1 MVLFMKKRRKIL
13 LIALG
18 IPVTCVLLIAGL
30 VAFSEL
36 TRSDPVFDYDDPE
49 SLWELA
55 ECTERYIIQS
65 TDKGSPARKEALK
78 ALEDIALLEVSED
91 EKARRIRERF
101 PEESFWS
108 DDLKALQKQA
118 ESGDADAQFRLGCFY
133 SLRQDVRASDAELDR
148 GKCVMKSRAM
158 AYKWFRK
165 AAMQGHAKAQSRIL
179 RNMLGHP
186 AFKNVA
192 DASVHILKPRL
203 EKQLVREADDWQTK
217 AAMQGDPDALGA
229 GCGPDEDE
237 EMNRRA
243 ALAIFREA
251 AEQGD
256 VEAMLTTASL
266 LEYFDDLDGAAEWH
280 RKAAELGDV
289 SGMVSYAKYR
299 EETMEPDDED
309 TVPKDWEWR
318 QKAYDAAM
326 KQLDE
331 GSARGIRKVRELSV
345 PVFLERLTG
354 GKSEEEFAARVMPR
368 LWDLIE
374 RHGDYE
380 DAPQVIRHLMGI
392 AGLDYGTLD
401 RLFAELGMYLYQK
414 RYADHLLD
422 NGTPAEQAEGI
433 RLLRKLAGFGEP
445 DAQRRLA
452 KCYLDGTG
460 VPADKAE
467 GVRLLRTAAGKGD
480 VVAMRLLSNCLRTGS
495 CSPGN
500 WFEALRW
507 ELRADAYSTHCDSVP
522 EYVFHQVKN
531 AAENAWDDLR
541 RH

>member
-1 MVLFMKKRRKIL
+1 MKRSRKLL
-13 LIALG
+13 LISLG
-18 IPVTCVLLIAGL
+18 IPVICVLLIAGL
-30 VAFSEL
+30 VALAVL

-55 ECTERYIIQS
+55 ECTERYIVQT
-65 TDKGSPARKEALK
+65 TDRGSSARKEALK
-78 ALEDIALLEVSED
+78 VLEDIALLEVSEE
-91 EKARRIRERF
+91 EKARLIRERF
-101 PEESFWS
+101 PEESFWTE
-108 DDLKALQKQA
+108 DLKALQKQA
-118 ESGDADAQFRLGCFY
+118 ESGDAEAQFQLGCFY
-133 SLRQDVRASDAELDR
+133 SLRQDVRASDADLDR
-148 GKCVMKSRAM
+148 GKCVMKSHAM

-165 AAMQGHAKAQSRIL
+165 AAQQGHAKAQSRIV
-179 RNMLGHP
+179 RSMFFGHP
-186 AFKNVA
+186 AYKNVEDV
-192 DASVHILKPRL
+192 DARTLTPVI
-203 EKQLVREADDWQTK
+203 EKTLVREADDWQTK
-217 AAMQGDPDALGA
+217 AAMQGDPDALCAELGS
-229 GCGPDEDE
+229 DEDE
-237 EMNRRA
+237 ERNRRT

-256 VEAMLTTASL
+256 VEAMLSTASL
-266 LEYFDDLDGAAEWH
+266 LEYFDDFDGAAEWY
-280 RKAAELGDV
+280 RKAAELGNV
-289 SGMVSYAKYR
+289 SGMVSYAEYR
-299 EETMEPDDED
+299 EKMMEPDDED

-354 GKSEEEFAARVMPR
+354 GESEEAFAARVMPR
-368 LWDLIE
+368 LWELIE

-422 NGTPAEQAEGI
+422 SDTPAEQAEGV
-433 RLLRKLAGFGEP
+433 RLLRKLAGFSYLE
-445 DAQRRLA
+445 ARRRLA
-452 KCYLDGTG
+452 KCYLEGTG
-460 VPADKAE
+460 VPKDKAE

-480 VVAMRLLSNCLRTGS
+480 VVAMRLLSNCLRTGD
-495 CSPGN
+495 PPKN

-507 ELRADAYSTHCDSVP
+507 ELRADTYSTHYDSVP
-522 EYVFHQVKN
+522 EYVIHQVKN

-541 RH
+541 RR

>member
-1 MVLFMKKRRKIL
+1 MKRSRKVL

-18 IPVTCVLLIAGL
+18 IPVICVLLIAGL
-30 VAFSEL
+30 VALSVL
-36 TRSDPVFDYDDPE
+36 TRSAPVYDYDDPE
-49 SLWELA
+49 PLWELA
-55 ECTERYIIQS
+55 ERTERYIIQS
-65 TDKGSPARKEALK
+65 TDKESPARKEALK
-78 ALEDIALLEVSED
+78 ALEDIALLEIPED

-101 PEESFWS
+101 PEESFWTE
-108 DDLKALQKQA
+108 DIKALQKQA
-118 ESGDADAQFRLGCFY
+118 ESGDAEAQFRLGCFY
-133 SLRQDVRASDAELDR
+133 SSRRDIRASDADMDR
-148 GKCVMKSRAM
+148 GECVMKSESM

-165 AAMQGHAKAQSRIL
+165 AALQGHAKAQSRIL

-203 EKQLVREADDWQTK
+203 LEQLEREGEEWCTS
-217 AAMQGDPDALGA
+217 AAMQGDPDALWMGH
-229 GCGPDEDE
+229 GPDADE
-237 EMNRRA
+237 ERNKRA

-251 AEQGD
+251 AEHGD
-256 VEAMLTTASL
+256 VEAILSTASL
-266 LEYFDDLDGAAEWH
+266 LEYFDDIDGAAEWY
-280 RKAAELGDV
+280 RKAAELGNV
-289 SGMVSYAKYR
+289 SGMVSYAEYR
-299 EETMEPDDED
+299 EKMMEPDDED

-354 GKSEEEFAARVMPR
+354 GESEEAFAARVMPR
-368 LWDLIE
+368 LWELIE

-392 AGLDYGTLD
+392 AGLDYDTLD
-401 RLFAELGMYLYQK
+401 RLFAELGMYLYQE

-422 NGTPAEQAEGI
+422 SGTPAEQAEGV
-433 RLLRKLAGFGEP
+433 RLLRKLAGFGYLE
-445 DAQRRLA
+445 ARRRLA

-460 VPADKAE
+460 VPKDKAE

-480 VVAMRLLSNCLRTGS
+480 VVAMRLLSNCLRTGD
-495 CSPGN
+495 PPKN
-500 WFEALRW
+500 WFEAFRW
-507 ELRADAYSTHCDSVP
+507 ELRADAYSTHCDSAP
-522 EYVFHQVKN
+522 EYVIYQVKN

-541 RH
+541 RR

>member
-1 MVLFMKKRRKIL
+1 MKRSRIIL

-18 IPVTCVLLIAGL
+18 IPVVCVLLIAGL
-30 VAFSEL
+30 VALSVA
-36 TRSDPVFDYDDPE
+36 TRSEPVYDYDDPE
-49 SLWELA
+49 PLWKFA
-55 ECTERYIIQS
+55 ERTERYIIQT
-65 TDKGSPARKEALK
+65 TDRGSSARKEGLK
-78 ALEDIALLEVSED
+78 TLEDIALLEIPED

-101 PEESFWS
+101 PEESFWTE
-108 DDLKALQKQA
+108 DVKALQKQA
-118 ESGDADAQFRLGCFY
+118 ESGDAEAQFRLGCFY
-133 SLRQDVRASDAELDR
+133 SSRRDIRASDADMDR
-148 GKCVMKSRAM
+148 GECVMKSESM

-165 AAMQGHAKAQSRIL
+165 AALQGHAKAQSRIL

-203 EKQLVREADDWQTK
+203 LEQLEREGEEWCTR
-217 AAMQGDPDALGA
+217 AAMQGDPDALWMGH
-229 GCGPDEDE
+229 GPDADE
-237 EMNRRA
+237 ERNKRA

-251 AEQGD
+251 AERGD
-256 VEAMLTTASL
+256 VEAMLSTATL
-266 LEYFDDLDGAAEWH
+266 LRRFDDVDGAAEWD

-289 SGMVSYAKYR
+289 SGMVSYAEYR
-299 EETMEPDDED
+299 EKMMETDDD
-309 TVPKDWEWR
+309 SVPKDWEWR

-331 GSARGIRKVRELSV
+331 GSARGIRKVGELSV
-345 PVFLERLTG
+345 PVYLERLTG
-354 GKSEEEFAARVMPR
+354 GESEEEFAARVMPR

-380 DAPQVIRHLMGI
+380 DALQVIRHLMGI
-392 AGLDYGTLD
+392 ADLDYDTLD
-401 RLFAELGMYLYQK
+401 RLFAELGMYHYQK
-414 RYADHLLD
+414 SYANQLLK
-422 NGTPAEQAEGI
+422 GTQAEQAEGV

-467 GVRLLRTAAGKGD
+467 GVEWLRRAAEKWD
-480 VVAMRLLSNCLRTGS
+480 TSAMYKLRDCLRDGD
-495 CSPGN
+495 PPRN
-500 WFEALRW
+500 WFEALLW
-507 ELRADAYSTHCDSVP
+507 ELRADSYPYYDSIP

-531 AAENAWDDLR
+531 SIENAWDDLR